1 MLLSTEW
8 RPAFTRYGGAWV
20 RAGGSFDELLPLS
33 PLDEL
38 PPDLEC
44 DGVLLTGGADV
55 GPECYGERPAPGIEL
70 DTCPPR
76 DALELAVLARA
87 DERRW
92 PLFGIC
98 RGQQILNVQRGG
110 TLFQDLDS
118 AGFPGHRVDT
128 PRDAPAHAVRRQGA
142 ARWLDLLPAEVMVNT
157 RHHQAVR
164 RIGRGLR
171 AVAAAPDGVVEA
183 LEGDDADRCVMA
195 VQWHPEDIAG
205 GVHEALFRAFREAC
219 ARRAAARGRP

>member
-8 RPAFTRYGGAWV
+8 RPAFERYGGAWV
-20 RAGGSFDELLPLS
+20 RAGGSLAEILPRSPMDELAAD
-33 PLDEL
+33 LD
-38 PPDLEC
+38 C
-44 DGVLLTGGADV
+44 DGVILTGGADV
-55 GPECYGERPAPGIEL
+55 GPECYDEEPAPGVEL

-110 TLFQDLDS
+110 TLHQDLDV
-118 AGFPGHRVDT
+118 AGFPGHRIDT
-128 PRDAPAHAVRRQGA
+128 PRDALAHAVRRQGP

-164 RIGRGLR
+164 RLGRDLR
-171 AVAAAPDGVVEA
+171 VVASSPDGVIEAVEG
-183 LEGDDADRCVMA
+183 EDPDRCVMA
-195 VQWHPEDIAG
+195 VQWHPEDIVG
-205 GVHEALFRAFREAC
+205 GAHEELFRAFRGAC
-219 ARRAAARGRP
+219 ARHAAARGRR